1 MYQVKPMV
9 VPMDEL
15 WPKNLPPRVEPDGH
29 ENERRSLDGWIA
41 YHRATLLM
49 KCEGLTAA
57 QLKLR
62 SAAPSTLTLLGLVRH
77 MTEVERGWFRIQAA
91 REHLEFPYSTT
102 ENPEADLLD
111 VETADAFADITRYVD
126 ECQRAQAA
134 LAPVELD
141 TVIRRNGRWF
151 DVRWIYL
158 HMIEEYARHNGHA
171 DLLREL
177 IDGVTGD

>member
-1 MYQVKPMV
+1 MNVQ
-9 VPMDEL
+9 
-15 WPKNLPPRVEPDGH
+15 WPENLPSRVEPDGH

-49 KCEGLTAA
+49 KCEGLTAE
-57 QLKLR
+57 QLTTR
-62 SAAPSTLTLLGLVRH
+62 SVAPSTLTLLGLVRH
-77 MTEVERGWFRIQAA
+77 MTDVERGWFRKYAA
-91 REHLEFPYSTT
+91 QEAVDYHYSTAD
-102 ENPEADLLD
+102 NPEADLLD
-111 VETADAFADITRYVD
+111 VDTADASADLAFYVE

-134 LAPVELD
+134 LENVELD
-141 TVIRRNGRWF
+141 TVIHRGERWF

-177 IDGVTGD
+177 LDGAVGD

>member
-1 MYQVKPMV
+1 MV
-9 VPMDEL
+9 VPVNVL
-15 WPKNLPPRVEPDGH
+15 WPENLPVRVEPDGH

-49 KCEGLTAA
+49 KCEGLTAE
-57 QLKLR
+57 QLKSR
-62 SAAPSTLTLLGLVRH
+62 PAAPSILTLLGLVRH

-91 REHLEFPYSTT
+91 REQLEFPYSTK

-111 VETADAFADITRYVD
+111 VETADASADIALYVD

-134 LAPVELD
+134 LAVVELD
-141 TVIRRNGRWF
+141 AVIHRNGVGSTF
-151 DVRWIYL
+151 VWIYL

-177 IDGVTGD
+177 IDGATGH